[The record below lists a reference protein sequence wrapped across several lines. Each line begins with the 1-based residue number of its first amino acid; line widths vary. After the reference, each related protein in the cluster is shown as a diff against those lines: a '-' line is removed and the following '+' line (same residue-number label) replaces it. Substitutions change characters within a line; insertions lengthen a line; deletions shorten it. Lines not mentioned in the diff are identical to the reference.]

1 MEIAVLDFIQ
11 VNMRTEF
18 LDFLMPLVSLLGN
31 KGAVWLA
38 MAVIMII
45 IPRCRKAGVAMLI
58 ALAAG
63 FLICNL
69 TLKPIVARVRP
80 FDIAKMDE
88 LLIKAPRDFSF
99 PSGHTTASFAAA
111 SALLF
116 IKNRGWIF
124 VMIFAALMAFSR
136 MYLYVHF
143 PTDILGGIIIGFI
156 CGYIGVKGALY
167 LEKILKFN

>member
-18 LDFLMPLVSLLGN
+18 LDFLMPLVSFLGN

-38 MAVIMII
+38 AAVVMII
-45 IPRCRKAGVAMLI
+45 IPRCRKAGIAMLI

-69 TLKPIVARVRP
+69 MLKPIVARVRP
-80 FDIAKMDE
+80 FDIAGFGE

-116 IKNRGWIF
+116 IKNRVWVF
-124 VMIFAALMAFSR
+124 AMIFAALMAFSR

-143 PTDILGGIIIGFI
+143 PTDILGGIVIGFI